1 MEFKEVL
8 DALDKIEG
16 KMSETAASN
25 KERLDELGEQQR
37 KFANQL
43 LDLQQKGVKVQG
55 EKTEAKSAGL
65 CQI

>member
-37 KFANQL
+37 KFANQIL
-43 LDLQQKGVKVQG
+43 
-55 EKTEAKSAGL
+55 
-65 CQI
+65 